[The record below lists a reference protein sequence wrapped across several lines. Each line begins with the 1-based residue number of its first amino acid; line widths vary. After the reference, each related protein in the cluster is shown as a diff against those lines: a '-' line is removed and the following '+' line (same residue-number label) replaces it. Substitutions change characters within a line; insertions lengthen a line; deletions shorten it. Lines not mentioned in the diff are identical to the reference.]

1 MSTTLDI
8 VPIRISE
15 HYQVISNLMHEL
27 HVHEHMLF
35 DKTAAWPDIETSY
48 MRHVI
53 QMQEECEGL
62 CLLAYV
68 DNNPVGFIFG
78 YVEEQDDSRIEIH
91 EGKELY
97 VSDGFVQEQYRRQG
111 IYKKL
116 NETMEQHYIGK
127 GIKRMIRFTRVN
139 NTRMRELLENEGYEV
154 TRLLYEKWLY

>member
-62 CLLAYV
+62 C
-68 DNNPVGFIFG
+68 GRTG
-78 YVEEQDDSRIEIH
+78 
-91 EGKELY
+91 
-97 VSDGFVQEQYRRQG
+97 
-111 IYKKL
+111 
-116 NETMEQHYIGK
+116 
-127 GIKRMIRFTRVN
+127 
-139 NTRMRELLENEGYEV
+139 
-154 TRLLYEKWLY
+154 